1 MRCEV
6 NGCER
11 DARTKKQGNLCLM
24 HYKRF
29 IRHGSTELP
38 EVNSYKNEKCNYCDR
53 TVGEKGGGARGMC
66 SRHYQNWTRHKDP
79 LHADKI
85 KSQLGSRGYKKRL
98 SGKDLHRKI
107 VEDNI
112 GRELSRDEIVH
123 HIDCDKTNNAIEN
136 LHVCKG
142 QSEHQLLHRQL
153 ERIAGE
159 FVRRGLIV
167 FEDGNYRANC

>member
-38 EVNSYKNEKCNYCDR
+38 EIDFYKNAKCKYCDR
-53 TVGEKGGGARGMC
+53 KVGEKGGRNKKMC
-66 SRHYQNWTRHKDP
+66 SRGYKNGIRHGVP

-85 KSQLGSRGYKKRL
+85 KSHLG
-98 SGKDLHRKI
+98 
-107 VEDNI
+107 
-112 GRELSRDEIVH
+112 
-123 HIDCDKTNNAIEN
+123 
-136 LHVCKG
+136 
-142 QSEHQLLHRQL
+142 
-153 ERIAGE
+153 
-159 FVRRGLIV
+159 
-167 FEDGNYRANC
+167 

>member
-1 MRCEV
+1 M
-6 NGCER
+6 
-11 DARTKKQGNLCLM
+11 Q
-24 HYKRF
+24 
-29 IRHGSTELP
+29 
-38 EVNSYKNEKCNYCDR
+38 
-53 TVGEKGGGARGMC
+53 
-66 SRHYQNWTRHKDP
+66 
-79 LHADKI
+79 I
-85 KSQLGSRGYKKRL
+85 KSSLNLGQEVTKKRL

-123 HIDCDKTNNAIEN
+123 HIDCDKTNNAIKN

-159 FVRRGLIV
+159 FVRRGLIL